1 MHLQNP
7 EFLASV
13 ALQTFSATGDGMHLE
28 VTRERSPGAAAN
40 YEPILS
46 FRRVASGEIQVA
58 IHLSD
63 RDLVMPLS
71 ELKRAIEV
79 AEMDV
84 QNEAFYD
91 R

>member
-13 ALQTFSATGDGMHLE
+13 ALQRFSAAGDGMHLE

-40 YEPILS
+40 GEPILS
-46 FRRVASGEIQVA
+46 FRKAETGEIQVA
-58 IHLSD
+58 IHWPD
-63 RDLVMPLS
+63 RDVVMLLS

-79 AEMDV
+79 AEIEV

-91 R
+91 Q